1 MDPLSVAAS
10 LAGLLSAAN
19 KITQALLSLHDSPRL
34 ARSVSAETKALSAI
48 FSQLNNFLRHSS
60 QRMSMTTVEQF
71 VTVLTHCVL
80 TFAELEE
87 EIDGCMCG
95 AGETGAGGSSGIAL
109 WDRLK
114 WAAREETVKAI
125 LADLQMEK
133 ASLNLMIAIWSWY
146 ISSHTPHPCISL
158 PPFSNKQKL
167 TCTRTISTAK

>member
-19 KITQALLSLHDSPRL
+19 KITQALLSLHDMPRL

-48 FSQLNNFLRHSS
+48 FSQLNSFLRHSS

-87 EIDGCMCG
+87 EIDGCMGG
-95 AGETGAGGSSGIAL
+95 AAEDGTAGNSTASMAL
-109 WDRLK
+109 WDRVK
-114 WAAREETVKAI
+114 WAAREDTVKAI

-146 ISSHTPHPCISL
+146 INSHTP
-158 PPFSNKQKL
+158 PPTPPPALSAL
-167 TCTRTISTAK
+167 TWSCAPFQ